1 MNRIT
6 VDIDTM
12 RDARTSANFN
22 GIMAAYETL
31 MEEGYYIQVNQ
42 DYNNATSDE
51 LFRIDNYE
59 QFNNWVENNCPTQ
72 L

>member
-12 RDARTSANFN
+12 RDARTSANYN
-22 GIMAAYETL
+22 GIMASFETL
-31 MEEGYYIQVNQ
+31 IGEGYDIKVIQ
-42 DYNNATSDE
+42 DYDNAPADN
-51 LFRIDNYE
+51 LFQIDNYE
-59 QFNNWVENNCPTQ
+59 QFNAWVENNCPTQ